1 MAFDHVLYEDV
12 LLTISTAAELAI
24 LYFVFKEGRK
34 VVTNVNEIREATSGT
49 VYGHT
54 DDLAVGS
61 RVFVLE
67 PQPGVP
73 RERWGYS
80 SLVYV
85 IREADKLRNRAIATP
100 VLAPPEGPTPTVEG
114 PMSGP
119 LSPFKKAAIAG

>member
-1 MAFDHVLYEDV
+1 MFFDHVMYEDV

-24 LYFVFKEGRK
+24 LYLVFKEGSK
-34 VVTNVNEIREATSGT
+34 VVANVNEIRDATTGT

-54 DDLAVGS
+54 DDLPVGS

-85 IREADKLRNRAIATP
+85 IREVDKVRNRAVATP
-100 VLAPPEGPTPTVEG
+100 VLPPLQGPTPTVEG
-114 PMSGP
+114 PMTGP
-119 LSPFKKAAIAG
+119 LSPFKRASIAS